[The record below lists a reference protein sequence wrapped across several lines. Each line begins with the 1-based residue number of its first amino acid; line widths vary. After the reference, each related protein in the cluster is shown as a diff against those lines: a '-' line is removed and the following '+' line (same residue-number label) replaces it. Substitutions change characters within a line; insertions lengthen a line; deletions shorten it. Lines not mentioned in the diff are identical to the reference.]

1 MYGGQIVKDGHE
13 LGFCLCV
20 VYVDDILLLS
30 TTKEAE
36 EHVVATLSSVVP
48 VKTTGEIGEEGGSLT
63 FIGRVIKRERDS
75 SEITLGVDPHYLDS
89 TFLDYG
95 VTRGSENVPDI
106 SGHLEKTLTTVTFRN
121 SCRMKHSRFRKAL
134 GKLLWLSQV
143 RHDLNSWMF
152 VLGTQQAK
160 PMHGT
165 EQALKAVLRFLY
177 VDMHACLCLPS
188 RDETIMRLMTPN

>member
-13 LGFCLCV
+13 IGFCLCV

-75 SEITLGVDPHYLDS
+75 SEITLGVDPHYLES

-95 VTRGSENVPDI
+95 GSNCP
-106 SGHLEKTLTTVTFRN
+106 TTN
-121 SCRMKHSRFRKAL
+121 WH
-134 GKLLWLSQV
+134 
-143 RHDLNSWMF
+143 
-152 VLGTQQAK
+152 LGTESPGGMGA
-160 PMHGT
+160 H
-165 EQALKAVLRFLY
+165 LV
-177 VDMHACLCLPS
+177 
-188 RDETIMRLMTPN
+188 